1 VQSRKGSS
9 SHPRISHKSLIFT
22 AATAG
27 TNSTRRRNRPAAQPA
42 TGRGQDGI
50 LDRHDVSLTNAGRK

>member
-1 VQSRKGSS
+1 V
-9 SHPRISHKSLIFT
+9 IFT